1 MISQS
6 ITYELIGLY
15 SSSLRCVAGVDS
27 IIFKYSG
34 LLGKNPSGTKLTVII
49 FVEKDIHNFMLL
61 IFLFIFFFC
70 KLINCSHKTFDHQL
84 LTVLFIQMPI
94 LHESL
99 LFEREEG
106 LSMEEKIEAQLLYEK
121 EKCLYDRVDHNLDL
135 LRSSGSQVF
144 TSSSQGNFVDR
155 TYSSTAH
162 L

>member
-1 MISQS
+1 
-6 ITYELIGLY
+6 
-15 SSSLRCVAGVDS
+15 
-27 IIFKYSG
+27 
-34 LLGKNPSGTKLTVII
+34 
-49 FVEKDIHNFMLL
+49 
-61 IFLFIFFFC
+61 
-70 KLINCSHKTFDHQL
+70 
-84 LTVLFIQMPI
+84 MPI